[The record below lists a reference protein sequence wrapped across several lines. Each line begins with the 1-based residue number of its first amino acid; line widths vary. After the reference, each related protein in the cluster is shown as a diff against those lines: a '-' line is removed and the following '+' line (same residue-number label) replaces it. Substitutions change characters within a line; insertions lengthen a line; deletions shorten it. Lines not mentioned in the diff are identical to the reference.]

1 MISCCFYQHYF
12 HIQYNHCSKILKSFF
27 SIFFS
32 WVCIKMSKTLSGKY
46 YQENKDCKRYQN
58 LSKEEKEKK
67 VAIWSWML
75 QKSLRGWKTKN
86 LVRTQKY
93 IIEWEKSNNLE
104 ILKVYIKID
113 NIFILKT
120 IYFILQ
126 NMFRSLHTSFI
137 VSCTHY

>member
-1 MISCCFYQHYF
+1 
-12 HIQYNHCSKILKSFF
+12 
-27 SIFFS
+27 
-32 WVCIKMSKTLSGKY
+32 
-46 YQENKDCKRYQN
+46 
-58 LSKEEKEKK
+58 
-67 VAIWSWML
+67 ML

-126 NMFRSLHTSFI
+126 NMFRSLHTSSSVVHI
-137 VSCTHY
+137 KSTVNIQIIRVC

>member
-1 MISCCFYQHYF
+1 
-12 HIQYNHCSKILKSFF
+12 
-27 SIFFS
+27 
-32 WVCIKMSKTLSGKY
+32 MSKTLSGKY

-126 NMFRSLHTSFI
+126 NMFRSLHTSSSVVHIKSTANIQIRVCYNVTLSLKYNLKTFI
-137 VSCTHY
+137 WQFSSH

>member
-1 MISCCFYQHYF
+1 
-12 HIQYNHCSKILKSFF
+12 
-27 SIFFS
+27 
-32 WVCIKMSKTLSGKY
+32 MSKTLSGKY

-104 ILKVYIKID
+104 ILKVYRKID

-126 NMFRSLHTSFI
+126 NMFRSLHTSSSVVQIKSTVNIQIIRVCYNVTVSLKYNLKTFI
-137 VSCTHY
+137 WQFSSH